1 MDDLEFTFR
10 NKYLHVNI
18 IMLHGDIHKSGVKA
32 TLAKI
37 FIWKILCLKVENTLI

>member
-1 MDDLEFTFR
+1 MNDLEFTFS

-32 TLAKI
+32 T
-37 FIWKILCLKVENTLI
+37 ILCLKVENTLI